1 MSQPL
6 DARPPQQREASFPES
21 HAASVG
27 RLERS
32 FVALAVGDV
41 LARGAAFAATV
52 YLARALGADRYG
64 VIALAAAI
72 TLYPAGL
79 ADFGIVTLGSR
90 EVAHDPARARALAS
104 ALITGRVL
112 IACGAAAGMA
122 ALAYGLLGAT
132 EAAVFVGYAVT
143 LPAVGLNATWI
154 LVGLEEPRP
163 AGVARVAGALL
174 ALGAIFLFVRG
185 PADVARVPLAVLVGE
200 LCTVWLV
207 LIAAERRGFRIRP
220 HWDPAAVGP
229 VFRRALPLVGHTLLS
244 LSIFNADLVLVRI
257 FRDRAALGSYAAA
270 YALVTLLVN
279 LGVIY
284 AQSLAVAL
292 TRLRA
297 DGQDGALLQTSYARL
312 FAIALPAALGGAALA
327 PRIIDTFFG
336 TAYGGAALAL
346 VVLLASVPIAALR
359 SAATAALISRG
370 GGGMI
375 FRVTAFAAAAAT
387 VLGLA
392 LIPGLGILGAA
403 LATVATEAAHAFW
416 SLRAARELGFAA
428 MEPRRFLVPSLAGAL
443 MVGVVLAVAARPL
456 WVAVPVGALVYAGAL
471 AAFGALRLR
480 PDGMPALRV

>member
-6 DARPPQQREASFPES
+6 GARPPHRREVPLPEP

-27 RLERS
+27 RLERN

-90 EVAHDPARARALAS
+90 EVAHDPARARALAP

-112 IACGAAAGMA
+112 VACGAAAGMA
-122 ALAYGLLGAT
+122 ALAYGLLGAP
-132 EAAVFVGYAVT
+132 EAAVFAGYALT
-143 LPAVGLNATWI
+143 LLAVGLNATWI

-163 AGVARVAGALL
+163 AGVARVAGARL

-200 LCTVWLV
+200 LCTVGLV
-207 LIAAERRGFRIRP
+207 LLAVRRRGFRIRP
-220 HWDPAAVGP
+220 RWDPAAVGP
-229 VFRRALPLVGHTLLS
+229 VSRRALPLLGHTLLG
-244 LSIFNADLVLVRI
+244 LAIFNADLVFVGI
-257 FRDRAALGSYAAA
+257 FRNRAALGSYAAA
-270 YALVTLLVN
+270 YALVALLGN

-297 DGQDGALLQTSYARL
+297 AGQDGALLQTSYARV

-327 PRIIDTFFG
+327 PRIIETFFG
-336 TAYGGAALAL
+336 AEYGDAALVL
-346 VVLLASVPIAALR
+346 VVLLASIPIAVLGN
-359 SAATAALISRG
+359 AATAALISRG
-370 GGGMI
+370 GGGTI
-375 FRVTAFAAAAAT
+375 FRITGFAALTAT

-443 MVGVVLAVAARPL
+443 MVGVVLAVASRPL
-456 WVAVPVGALVYAGAL
+456 WVSVPVGALVYASAL
-471 AAFGALRLR
+471 AACGALRLR
-480 PDGMPALRV
+480 LDGMPTLRV